1 MKLLSISISITAFVL
16 FSPAVMPV
24 EARIERFGDA
34 QVVYDYA
41 VTDRGLATLTL
52 IALVDETNNSLRG
65 LKNSDPRRL
74 SKLGQLIYQCKLM
87 LYKSDEQGDKQ
98 STRDP
103 FLISKN
109 YSLFTGVNL
118 SLASNERI
126 GIQALALREVD
137 EGSLFSA
144 SLGDPNSAQ
153 RVWESAADGGVTSL
167 RQFDVN
173 VLKET
178 DLIETSEAIDL
189 VVRFPVFQMEKP
201 VSQWSYSF
209 DLKDF
214 KRAVRHTDENCTP
227 GTLLQL
233 VDRKT

>member
-1 MKLLSISISITAFVL
+1 MKNFALSIPLLVLLAVSPGVTA
-16 FSPAVMPV
+16 V
-24 EARIERFGDA
+24 EARVVEFGGA

-74 SKLGQLIYQCKLM
+74 SKLGQLLYQCKLM
-87 LYKSDEQGDKQ
+87 LYKSDRRSDSQQ
-98 STRDP
+98 QRDP

-109 YSLFTGVNL
+109 YSLFTGVDL
-118 SLASNERI
+118 PLASDERI

-144 SLGDPNSAQ
+144 TLGERESAQ
-153 RVWESAADGGVTSL
+153 RVWESVADGGIANL

-173 VLKET
+173 ILKQSE
-178 DLIETSEAIDL
+178 LIESSEAIDL
-189 VVRFPVFQMEKP
+189 VVRFPVFQLERP

-209 DLKDF
+209 DVTDF
-214 KRAVRHTDENCTP
+214 KQAVRHADENCSP
-227 GTLLQL
+227 ATLMQL
-233 VDRKT
+233 VEQKT